1 MLRPVNKTIALLTIF
16 IVGSPVFASAIINI
30 EDLRKEGEIGLF
42 QSLSG
47 SVDASR
53 GNRDRDY
60 YTFTYRVDNNSDSL
74 DSFLVISQSERK
86 YIGNVIDESN
96 FFHGRLVFKNDS
108 NLYYELFAQRSENP
122 FRNYRQRE
130 VMGLGLRYLINDHA
144 RLGLAYIN
152 EDEEDLNMINTK
164 TDRLNIYFHDDFEIG
179 ENIYFNTTI
188 YIQPSIDDFRDDI
201 KSSAIFALDFE
212 VNEKVTISLQYS
224 RFNDNAPPMNA
235 DKMDESISTRFSWSF

>member
-188 YIQPSIDDFRDDI
+188 YIQPSIDDFSDDI

-235 DKMDESISTRFSWSF
+235 DKMDESISTRFSWNF

>member
-224 RFNDNAPPMNA
+224 RFNDNAPPLNA

>member
-16 IVGSPVFASAIINI
+16 IVGTPVFASAIINI

-60 YTFTYRVDNNSDSL
+60 YTFTYRVDNNSDLL

-179 ENIYFNTTI
+179 DNIYFNTTI
-188 YIQPSIDDFRDDI
+188 YIQPSIDDFSDDI

>member
-1 MLRPVNKTIALLTIF
+1 MLQQLNKAFIFVVALIG
-16 IVGSPVFASAIINI
+16 VQAFASAIINI
-30 EDLRKEGEIGLF
+30 EDLRQEGEIGLF
-42 QSLSG
+42 QSISG

-60 YTFTYRVDNNSDSL
+60 YTFTYRIDNNSDSI
-74 DSFLVISQSERK
+74 DSFLVLSQSERK

-96 FFHGRLVFKNDS
+96 FFHGRLVFKNES
-108 NLYYELFAQRSENP
+108 NLHYELFAQRSENP

-144 RLGLAYIN
+144 RFGFAFIN

-164 TDRLNIYFHDDFEIG
+164 TDRLNIYFHDDFEVG
-179 ENIYFNTTI
+179 ENIHFNTTI
-188 YIQPSIDDFRDDI
+188 YIQPSVDDFSDDV

-212 VNEKVTISLQYS
+212 VNEQVTISLQYS

-235 DKMDESISTRFSWSF
+235 DKMDESISTKFSWSF